1 MKVNIL
7 RFMEKG
13 MGMMRET
20 KTTISNMRSANTCVE
35 RR

>member
-13 MGMMRET
+13 IGMMRET
-20 KTTISNMRSANTCVE
+20 KTTISNIRRANTWIE
-35 RR
+35 RS